1 MNRKIKNNNIN
12 LSIFNNKI
20 FSIFIYYIL
29 FLLLLLP
36 LWLNKKFGF
45 LYFEQFKF
53 NLTLLYYGYLDGDS
67 NLVNSAIKWLI
78 IVPLILSIV
87 YNYIKTIIKFL
98 YVNKEK
104 SFDYIIKQIRF
115 LKKNFYK
122 LNINKIFKFFN
133 FFL

>member
-45 LYFEQFKF
+45 LYFV
-53 NLTLLYYGYLDGDS
+53 NL
-67 NLVNSAIKWLI
+67 N
-78 IVPLILSIV
+78 LILPFCISL
-87 YNYIKTIIKFL
+87 F
-98 YVNKEK
+98 
-104 SFDYIIKQIRF
+104 RWR
-115 LKKNFYK
+115 
-122 LNINKIFKFFN
+122 
-133 FFL
+133 

>member
-12 LSIFNNKI
+12 LKIFNNKI

-53 NLTLLYYGYLDGDS
+53 NLTLLYYGYL
-67 NLVNSAIKWLI
+67 L
-78 IVPLILSIV
+78 
-87 YNYIKTIIKFL
+87 
-98 YVNKEK
+98 
-104 SFDYIIKQIRF
+104 R
-115 LKKNFYK
+115 
-122 LNINKIFKFFN
+122 
-133 FFL
+133 